1 MKDLKKWY
9 LRAKYLLRVD
19 ILGTLTQLRQD
30 WLSSKTVE
38 RTKLSLITVSSIRSE
53 ISRRSVRIGIS
64 SLMAMLKATY
74 SAAVEL
80 KVMSVCSLLDQ
91 TMGQL
96 KRVREN
102 PVLDLTLTGS

>member
-1 MKDLKKWY
+1 MFVASGHLGNIDTTETRLVVFKDGEEK
-9 LRAKYLLRVD
+9 
-19 ILGTLTQLRQD
+19 
-30 WLSSKTVE
+30 
-38 RTKLSLITVSSIRSE
+38 TKLSLITVSSMRSE

-64 SLMAMLKATY
+64 SLMAKLKATH